1 MPVTLQPPID
11 KDETDFIPF
20 YNYVAMLN
28 VSVLKQ
34 FLLHLLYLF
43 YMQCFQNIH
52 PKFGH

>member
-11 KDETDFIPF
+11 KVETDFIPF